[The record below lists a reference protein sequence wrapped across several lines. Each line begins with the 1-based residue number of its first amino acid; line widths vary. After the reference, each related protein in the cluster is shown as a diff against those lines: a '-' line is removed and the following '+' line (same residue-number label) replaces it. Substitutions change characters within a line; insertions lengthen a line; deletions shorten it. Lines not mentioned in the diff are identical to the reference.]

1 MGRVV
6 EVMLTPLLLVRF
18 WAGLFLDGF
27 RWVQEIHIA
36 NDSYLPTM
44 RKDPVYLWKPSV
56 KFKRSEGV
64 NWSANQLAGNSHST
78 FTISWTFQDR
88 EAVPALLEELQEI
101 AREAGYVDDRRELM
115 RLNTLDPTI
124 AYVNCFI
131 FSVPDDAKV
140 IARLRAPS

>member
-6 EVMLTPLLLVRF
+6 RAILTPLLLVRF
-18 WAGLFLDGF
+18 WAGLFLDRF

-44 RKDPVYLWKPSV
+44 RKDPLYLWKPSV

-64 NWSANQLAGNSHST
+64 NWSANHVAGNSHST

-88 EAVPALLEELQEI
+88 EAVPALLEELQDI
-101 AREAGYVDDRRELM
+101 AREAGYVDDCRELM
-115 RLNTLDPTI
+115 RLNTLGQTI
-124 AYVNCFI
+124 AYVNCLI
-131 FSVPDDAKV
+131 SSVPDAAKV
-140 IARLRAPS
+140 IVRLRAPS